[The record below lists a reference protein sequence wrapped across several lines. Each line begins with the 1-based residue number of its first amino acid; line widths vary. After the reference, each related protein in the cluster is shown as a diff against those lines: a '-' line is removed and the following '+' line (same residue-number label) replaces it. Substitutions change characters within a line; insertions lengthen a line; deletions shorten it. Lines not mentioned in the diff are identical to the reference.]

1 MLGRRAGFQAGECYD
16 ACFNVPDI
24 CLRFGSSLGKHK
36 LVAGGFERFNIEVPT
51 LGPVDFAGVAP
62 LLTPTTHTPHI
73 EDGRFPQPRET
84 VRVRERMTGDSHIDV
99 TNSVSLISHDYCCF
113 NSTLYLLTKPRHKRA
128 PSCAH
133 LSPYPSRH
141 PRASS
146 HIHSSSHKHQKTS
159 QRPVRYQNQAW
170 KRESRVNCIPTQ
182 WHRQGENQPP
192 SPTITSTPS

>member
-1 MLGRRAGFQAGECYD
+1 ML
-16 ACFNVPDI
+16 V
-24 CLRFGSSLGKHK
+24 L
-36 LVAGGFERFNIEVPT
+36 
-51 LGPVDFAGVAP
+51 P
-62 LLTPTTHTPHI
+62 LFSPPPHTPHI
-73 EDGRFPQPRET
+73 EDGRYVPTAKRNRLIEGSQ
-84 VRVRERMTGDSHIDV
+84 RMTGDSHIDV

-192 SPTITSTPS
+192 SPTIISIPS